1 MTSVVE
7 ICNLALSNI
16 RAGSINSLDENSLQ
30 AQQCKLK
37 YPIMRDQLLAELP
50 WSFNHKI
57 KTLAVLTDDIFNW
70 NYAYQYPSDCLKIN
84 RLIGAHE
91 QLSNADS
98 DVISRLIDSQVLP
111 VGHSRRKIP
120 YQVFNIDGNKVI
132 GANES
137 ELRIGYSVKV
147 TDPNLFSTSFIL
159 TLSHLLSSELAI
171 PIIGAEVGRQLRSD
185 SLKIYNEYLN
195 NSIVD
200 DLNEQCSESALSEFE
215 TIRR

>member
-37 YPIMRDQLLAELP
+37 YPIMRDRLLAELP

-57 KTLAVLTDDIFNW
+57 KTLAVLTDDVFNW

-84 RLIGAHE
+84 RLISSYE

-98 DVISRLIDSQVLP
+98 DVVSRLVDSQLLP
-111 VGHSRRKIP
+111 INDMRRRIP
-120 YQVFNIDGNKVI
+120 YEVFNIDSNKVI

-137 ELRIGYSVKV
+137 ELRISYSVKID
-147 TDPNLFSTSFIL
+147 DPNLFSTDFVL
-159 TLSHLLSSELAI
+159 ALSHLLSAELAI
-171 PIIGAEVGRQLRSD
+171 PIIGAEVGRQLRNESFQ
-185 SLKIYNEYLN
+185 IYKLYLDN
-195 NSIVD
+195 AMAD
-200 DLNEQCSESALSEFE
+200 DLNEQYSEPALSEFE